1 MFNVLLIFFRKL
13 NIVTSKHKSDL
24 LRILLILIIILLTFA
39 YLFSYYEKI
48 PFFKAFYWAVTTA
61 TTVGYGDVTPTN
73 NIGRVIAMGLMI
85 IGIGILGLFLATIS
99 SIMFEFKIG
108 RIFGTMESHFFK
120 NHVVILGYSDLIK
133 TSLDGILK
141 EGENVTLV
149 AEIEKAPTDNINLV
163 FIKGSITDENIIK
176 KANLKNAKICVI
188 SDEDDSK
195 SLIAGVAVRADA
207 NYKDL
212 YIIAL
217 IHKKEIA
224 KALKEIGINEV
235 FASGSFSSKVLTK
248 SIKFKGASKFF
259 NQLLDENFKE
269 GLLERTV
276 PKDITDKDF
285 YEAIKYLKEKKGEI
299 IVGIK
304 RGDDVI
310 INPDSTFSFKMDDK
324 IILIGKK

>member
-1 MFNVLLIFFRKL
+1 MFNVLLNFFRKF
-13 NIVTSKHKSDL
+13 NIITSKHKSDI
-24 LRILLILIIILLTFA
+24 LRILFILAIILLAFA

-48 PFFKAFYWAVTTA
+48 SFFKSFYWAVTTA

-73 NIGRVIAMGLMI
+73 NAGRVIAMGLMI
-85 IGIGILGLFLATIS
+85 AGIGTLGLFLATIS
-99 SIMFEFKIG
+99 SIMFDFKIG

-120 NHVVILGYSDLIK
+120 NHIVILGYSDLIK
-133 TSLDGILK
+133 SSLDGILK

-149 AEIEKAPTDNINLV
+149 AEIEKAPTDNTNLV
-163 FIKGSITDENIIK
+163 FIKGNITDENIIK
-176 KANLKNAKICVI
+176 KANLKNAKICII

-207 NYKDL
+207 GYKDL

-224 KALKEIGINEV
+224 KALKEIGVNEV

-248 SIKFKGASKFF
+248 SIKFRGASKFF
-259 NQLLDENFKE
+259 DQLLDENFKE

-276 PKDITDKDF
+276 PKDIAGKGF
-285 YEAIKYLKEKKGEI
+285 YEAIKYFKEKKGEI

-304 RGDDVI
+304 RENNII
-310 INPDSTFSFKMDDK
+310 INPDNAFSLKIDDK